1 MKNTLNV
8 INNAILSDSK
18 AFIELC
24 EKEYRDEVFSTAQII
39 ADNDDIKIVALAG
52 PSASGKT
59 TSAHI
64 LAERLTALGEKTII
78 VSLDD
83 FYYSGDELPVLPDGK
98 KDIESVNAL
107 DAELIKLCL
116 NEIIKTGKTM
126 LPEYDFKTRT
136 SHKNAKA
143 VDIGERGIVI
153 VEGLHALNPV
163 ITDLVPKENIYKI
176 YISVNS
182 GVYDAS
188 GKQLLSSRK
197 IRLMRRA
204 LRDEVYRNSD
214 INSTLTM
221 WEDVVK
227 GERKYL
233 YCFKDTADKI
243 FKTFHRYEPAL
254 YKKRFSEMWSQV
266 NRNHKG
272 YEYFCQTVKG
282 VENFVDLP
290 YSAVPQNSLIRE
302 FIGDGKYSL

>member
-1 MKNTLNV
+1 MKSTLNE
-8 INNAILSDSK
+8 INKAILSDSK

-24 EKEYRDEVFSTAQII
+24 EKEYHDEIFSTAQII

-83 FYYSGDELPVLPDGK
+83 FYYSYDELPTLPDGK
-98 KDIESVNAL
+98 KDIESVNSL
-107 DAELIKLCL
+107 DISLIKKCL
-116 NEIIKTGKTM
+116 NEIVETGKTD

-136 SHKNAKA
+136 SKKGAKS
-143 VDIGERGIVI
+143 VDIGKRGIVI

-163 ITDLVPKENIYKI
+163 ITDLVPQKNIYKI

-182 GVYDAS
+182 GVTDDK
-188 GKQLLSSRK
+188 GELLLSSRK

-214 INSTLTM
+214 INNTLTL

-243 FKTFHRYEPAL
+243 FKTSHRYEPAL
-254 YKKRFSEMWSQV
+254 YKKRFSEMLGEV
-266 NRNHKG
+266 YREHRG
-272 YEYFCQTVKG
+272 YEYFYETVKG

-290 YSAVPQNSLIRE
+290 YSAVPENSLIRE
-302 FIGDGKYSL
+302 FIGDGKYNR